1 MPKIKSVYFVNDGM
15 TAVRGFPYHLK
26 TATYW
31 YEYTDCEMHRDCP
44 DRCTKLHKMTLLED
58 EYIQKLSEVGYV
70 KITYMN
76 KKIWFK
82 DEGQDFLMW
91 EVMADGTIIN
101 SEPFQFDIW
110 SNWKV
115 TNFEDLKQG
124 GFVDI
129 HLAPGV
135 IDEFPDGKDQ
145 TIRYKIEKIQEV

>member
-1 MPKIKSVYFVNDGM
+1 
-15 TAVRGFPYHLK
+15 
-26 TATYW
+26 
-31 YEYTDCEMHRDCP
+31 
-44 DRCTKLHKMTLLED
+44 MTLLED
-58 EYIQKLSEVGYV
+58 EYLQKLLNVGYV

-115 TNFEDLKQG
+115 TNFETLKEG
-124 GFVDI
+124 GYVQVY
-129 HLAPGV
+129 LPPGV
-135 IDEFPDGKDQ
+135 VKSMPEGKDQ